1 VLRQTGMT
9 RDVLRVG
16 LSNHVSIQRRDPA
29 ATAGAS
35 SFATRNGGAQDVQRR
50 PVSG

>member
-1 VLRQTGMT
+1 VLRQPGMT
-9 RDVLRVG
+9 RDVLWVG
-16 LSNHVSIQRRDPA
+16 LSSHVSVQRKDPS

-35 SFATRNGGAQDVQRR
+35 SFATRNGGAQGVQRR